1 MVMTQKNDERIL
13 ELKKQIADKKE
24 NLGKEKRFVPVT
36 TCMLE
41 LFGRE
46 INLHT
51 ITSVK
56 DINKVLI
63 ELNMYSM
70 SGGDLGIDEDEIEI
84 SGFKLSE
91 WIRDVDMKRDSLIY
105 KSERAKLKKLNDQ
118 LYKLLSDD
126 KKTELEIDSIEALLK

>member
-36 TCMLE
+36 TCILE
-41 LFGRE
+41 LFGSK

-51 ITSVK
+51 LITVN
-56 DINKVLI
+56 DINKVLL

-70 SGGDLGIDEDEIEI
+70 SGGDLGIDEDEIAI

-91 WIRDVDMKRDSLIY
+91 WIHDVEMKRDSLIY
-105 KSERAKLKKLNDQ
+105 KNEYAKLKKLEEQ
-118 LYKLLSDD
+118 LDKLLSDD
-126 KKTELEIDSIEALLK
+126 KKTELEIDSIAALLK